1 MLPQNPSSNTSITP
15 KQEYKRKTKTITFRL
30 SEDLLAML
38 KAEVKAQDVPYQR
51 LMRKLLAKG
60 LMR

>member
-1 MLPQNPSSNTSITP
+1 MSDVLAETEN
-15 KQEYKRKTKTITFRL
+15 KRKTKTITFRL

-38 KAEVKAQDVPYQR
+38 KAEAKAQDVPYQR